1 MATPK
6 EVKLFGAAISGY
18 CTVVHHA
25 LRLKGVVY
33 DYVEVDLK
41 NKSKEFLELNP
52 VHKKVPVLVV
62 DGKPIPESLVI
73 LQYVDETWKEEHPLL
88 PQDSYLRSKV
98 LFWADFIYHKMG
110 PLSYAIR
117 TTEGEAQNK
126 AVEEFM
132 GHLKTLEDGINKD
145 IHVHG
150 PFIHG
155 EEPGLLDVILRPF
168 KNGFQHLEQM
178 IAGMKLLDKE
188 HIPLLCSYMDAY
200 AELAVVKDTEL
211 MLSQYGHA

>member
-6 EVKLFGAAISGY
+6 EVKLYGAALSGY
-18 CTVVHHA
+18 CTMVHHA
-25 LRLKGVVY
+25 LRLKGVAY

-41 NKSKEFLELNP
+41 NKSEEFLKLHP

-73 LQYVDETWKEEHPLL
+73 LQYVDETWKEPPLL

-98 LFWADFIYHKMG
+98 RFWADFIYQKMV
-110 PLSYAIR
+110 PVIYAIR
-117 TTEGEAQNK
+117 STEGEAQNK
-126 AVEEFM
+126 AVEEFL
-132 GHLKTLEDGINKD
+132 GHFKTLEDGINKD
-145 IHVHG
+145 VHVPG

-155 EEPGLLDVILRPF
+155 GEPGLLDVILGSA

-178 IAGMKLLDKE
+178 LAGVKLLDKE
-188 HIPLLCSYMDAY
+188 HTPLLCSLMDAY

-211 MLSQYGHA
+211 MLSQYAHA